1 MKNRSTFWRLLGEYE
16 RLCVDEAVA
25 LRDVNLAA
33 LARLQKQKSVVGQKI
48 ATLSADVGSKRSS
61 EQVDRVIAKQK
72 QNLLLA
78 QEQLA
83 RMECERQNLTTASQ
97 RLESFGKAYKRKPNH
112 FSRLEAEG

>member
-1 MKNRSTFWRLLGEYE
+1 MKNESAFWRLLGEYE

-33 LARLQKQKSVVGQKI
+33 LARLQNQKSVVGRTI
-48 ATLSADVGSKRSS
+48 ATFSADVGSERSS
-61 EQVDRVIAKQK
+61 DQVGRVIAKQK

-97 RLESFGKAYKRKPNH
+97 RLESFGKAYKPKPNRC
-112 FSRLEAEG
+112 SKLQTEG

>member
-1 MKNRSTFWRLLGEYE
+1 MKDGPTFWRLLGEYE

-33 LARLQKQKSVVGQKI
+33 LARVQNQKSVVGQTI
-48 ATLSADVGSKRSS
+48 TTLSAYVGSEQSS
-61 EQVDRVIAKQK
+61 DQVDRVIAKQK

-97 RLESFGKAYKRKPNH
+97 RLESFGKAYKRNPSHLSK
-112 FSRLEAEG
+112 LEAEG